1 MLPNERF
8 GLVRRDRST
17 EERTLEHMTTPS
29 TPSPQVSILAPGLP
43 NPARDPRQIFVAY
56 SYNLYPKE
64 DYRKPY
70 VELGKAF
77 NVKFVFA
84 DEKITTLHI
93 LQKIV
98 NYIRS
103 ARFGIY
109 DISGWNPNVTLELGL
124 AFGLGEKAYIA
135 IDPSKTKID
144 EVPADLRGIDR
155 VQYGSLPELQT
166 GLERILAQELPLR
179 ITHDVED
186 QLTSLRKRVVEV
198 VAQSHGLKIGDIA
211 RLLGVSVDVA
221 KLLVGPLVGR
231 ELEIRGVTRGARY
244 HALRPNA

>member
-1 MLPNERF
+1 
-8 GLVRRDRST
+8 
-17 EERTLEHMTTPS
+17 MTTAG
-29 TPSPQVSILAPGLP
+29 TPSPQASILAPGLP

-56 SYNLYPKE
+56 SYDLYPKD

-70 VELGKAF
+70 VEMGKAF

-135 IDPSKTKID
+135 IDPSKTKVD

-155 VQYGSLPELQT
+155 VQYSSLPELQA

-179 ITHDVED
+179 IAHDMED
-186 QLTSLRKRVVEV
+186 QLTSLRRRAVEV
-198 VAQSHGLKIGDIA
+198 VGQSQYGLKIGDIA

-231 ELEIRGVTRGARY
+231 ELEIKGVTRGAKY
-244 HALRPNA
+244 HVPKQGPAT